1 MGLVKPKNNSFAK
14 IKVIGVGGGGG
25 NAVSS
30 MIESGTIE
38 GVEFVSINTDAQALL
53 NNKAETKLQ
62 IGSGYTKGLGSG
74 ADPEVGHQAAE
85 ESREKIKEL
94 MFDTDMVFITAGM
107 GGGTGTGASP
117 IVAEL
122 AKESGALTVAVVTK
136 PFLFEGMR
144 RGTVADEGIEL
155 LRDHVDTLIVIPNQ
169 RLLDV
174 VDRQMTLIEAF
185 RVADSVL
192 GQGVQGIS
200 DLITRPGLVNVD
212 FADVKTIMLDSGNAL
227 MGIGEA
233 TGENRAVTAAR
244 AAVASPL
251 LDVSIN
257 GAKGILY
264 NITGS
269 ANMTLPEIS
278 EASNII
284 NQATD
289 PDANIIFGATI
300 DDSMGDKI
308 KISVIA
314 TGFENTS
321 TEAYRRPS
329 FGAYDRPN
337 AGAQSANRSTTASS
351 RASTSPNQS
360 ANAFSNSALPKFPG
374 FISNGQSTNQ
384 PAKIDEDQGSLQHN
398 TLKFRK
404 PASENDGLINAYR
417 PVQTAP
423 QPTAQILTNEP
434 APPSTAAAATDDTG
448 SDDDEFDIPAF
459 LRKK

>member
-30 MIESGTIE
+30 MIETGNIE
-38 GVEFVSINTDAQALL
+38 GVEFVSVNTDAQALL

-62 IGSGYTKGLGSG
+62 IGSNYTKGLGSG
-74 ADPEVGHQAAE
+74 ADPDVGRQAAE
-85 ESREKIKEL
+85 ESREKIKEI

-117 IVAEL
+117 IVAEM

-144 RGTVADEGIEL
+144 RSTVADEGIEI
-155 LRDHVDTLIVIPNQ
+155 LREFVDTLIVIPNQ

-200 DLITRPGLVNVD
+200 DLITKPGLVNVD

-244 AAVASPL
+244 AAIASPL

-264 NITGS
+264 NITCGS
-269 ANMTLPEIS
+269 NMTLPEIS
-278 EASNII
+278 EASMII
-284 NQATD
+284 NEAAD

-300 DDSMGDKI
+300 DDDMGDKV

-314 TGFENTS
+314 TGFDDLGTN
-321 TEAYRRPS
+321 AYRRPS
-329 FGAYDRPN
+329 FGAYDKQAQQKVQKVTP
-337 AGAQSANRSTTASS
+337 GASANTFGAPVTKEEPSKSEA
-351 RASTSPNQS
+351 P
-360 ANAFSNSALPKFPG
+360 
-374 FISNGQSTNQ
+374 
-384 PAKIDEDQGSLQHN
+384 LQHN
-398 TLKFRK
+398 TLKFK
-404 PASENDGLINAYR
+404 PQKGNDGMLNAYQ
-417 PVQTAP
+417 PAKTEP
-423 QPTAQILTNEP
+423 QPEPKTITPPEPTPSSAATAQE
-434 APPSTAAAATDDTG
+434 DE
-448 SDDDEFDIPAF
+448 DEFDIPAF
-459 LRKK
+459 LRKGR

>member
-30 MIESGTIE
+30 MIESGTID

-74 ADPEVGHQAAE
+74 ADPEVGRQAAE

-144 RGTVADEGIEL
+144 RSTVADEGIEL

-200 DLITRPGLVNVD
+200 DLITKPGLVNVD

-233 TGENRAVTAAR
+233 TGENRAVAAAR

-269 ANMTLPEIS
+269 SNMTLPEIS

-314 TGFENTS
+314 TGFDNSGTEN
-321 TEAYRRPS
+321 YRRPS
-329 FGAYDRPN
+329 FGAYDRQN
-337 AGAQSANRSTTASS
+337 NSAQPVNRATTTASPTNQ
-351 RASTSPNQS
+351 ASKTTTSMSP
-360 ANAFSNSALPKFPG
+360 PKFPG
-374 FISNGQSTNQ
+374 FVSNGQVKTQADQS
-384 PAKIDEDQGSLQHN
+384 PEDSATLQHN
-398 TLKFRK
+398 TLKFRT
-404 PASENDGLINAYR
+404 PAPENDAMINAYR
-417 PVQTAP
+417 PVQTTA
-423 QPTAQILTNEP
+423 QPTPQILTNEP
-434 APPSTAAAATDDTG
+434 APPSPAAAASDDTG